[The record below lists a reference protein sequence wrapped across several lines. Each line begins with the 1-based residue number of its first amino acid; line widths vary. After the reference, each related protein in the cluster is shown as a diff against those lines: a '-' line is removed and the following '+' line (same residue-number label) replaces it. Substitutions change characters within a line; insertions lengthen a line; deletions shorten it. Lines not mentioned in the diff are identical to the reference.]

1 MAQISGTLDTY
12 QTKGKAEDFRDVIY
26 TIAVQNKPFLS
37 LAGKT
42 DNVKATKH
50 QWQTDSLRTPA
61 DNAQI
66 EGDEAAFTV
75 PAATAEV
82 GNFLQISRETVI
94 VTGTTQAQK
103 LYGRKDELKRQLRK
117 KSDELLRDV
126 ERAIVGV
133 NQASV
138 AGASATARR
147 SGSLTGWLT
156 TNVSRG
162 AGGANGGYQSG
173 TGLVN
178 AATDG
183 TTRAFTETLF
193 KSVVQSCHQQGSM
206 PTIAMMSPKDKV
218 TFSSF
223 TGIAVNRV
231 DNAAERSAH
240 KQAVI
245 LAGADIYQGDFGKQA
260 IVSNPFMSTALGG
273 RAREA
278 FLLEPGM
285 VDVGYLRRMTTETLG
300 RSGDAEKRLLLCE
313 WTLVVKNE
321 AAHGV
326 VADLS

>member
-42 DNVKATKH
+42 DSVKATKH
-50 QWQTDSLRTPA
+50 LWQTDALRTPA

-66 EGDEAAFTV
+66 EGDEAAFAV

-94 VTGTTQAQK
+94 VTGTNQAVK
-103 LYGRKDELKRQLRK
+103 MYGRKDELKRQLRK

-147 SGSLTGWLT
+147 SGSMTGWLT
-156 TNVSRG
+156 TNTSRG
-162 AGGANGGYQSG
+162 AGGANGGYSSG
-173 TGLVN
+173 SGLVV

-183 TTRAFTETLF
+183 TQRAFTETLY

-206 PTIAMMSPKDKV
+206 PSIAMMSPKDKV

-223 TGIAVNRV
+223 AGIAVNRV
-231 DNAAERSAH
+231 DNSAERSEH
-240 KQAVI
+240 KQAII
-245 LAGADIYQGDFGKQA
+245 LAGADVYQGDFGKQA

-278 FLLEPGM
+278 FLLDPGM

-326 VADLS
+326 IADLT